1 MFRGEIVW
9 RGFVYA
15 ILMAFGKL
23 LTGLW
28 LVRFSMEPIYPLLK
42 KLKYVPLIKL
52 AFCEGL
58 LKPRANQNHRTPAER
73 DQTRHVSK
81 TAQDQTGGDKAN
93 QEMEP
98 NSNLKRQEGKASNS
112 TPSQEA
118 PTSTEPV
125 SISLSL
131 PPKPKSLYPP
141 SILGLSMV
149 ARGEIGYLIASIA
162 ETNGIFSQQH
172 SSSGGG
178 SSQIY
183 LVVIWAITLCT
194 FVGPMSVGTLVR
206 RVKKLQKQRK
216 RSGGPDPLGV
226 WGI

>member
-1 MFRGEIVW
+1 
-9 RGFVYA
+9 
-15 ILMAFGKL
+15 
-23 LTGLW
+23 
-28 LVRFSMEPIYPLLK
+28 
-42 KLKYVPLIKL
+42 
-52 AFCEGL
+52 
-58 LKPRANQNHRTPAER
+58 
-73 DQTRHVSK
+73 
-81 TAQDQTGGDKAN
+81 
-93 QEMEP
+93 
-98 NSNLKRQEGKASNS
+98 
-112 TPSQEA
+112 
-118 PTSTEPV
+118 
-125 SISLSL
+125 
-131 PPKPKSLYPP
+131 
-141 SILGLSMV
+141 MV

>member
-42 KLKYVPLIKL
+42 KLKSVPLIKL

-98 NSNLKRQEGKASNS
+98 NSNLKRQEGEASNS

-125 SISLSL
+125 STSLSL